1 MSFYEV
7 GKRIIDFV
15 GAIVGIILF
24 SPMMIVTAIHIK
36 LVSPEGPVF
45 ADIPNRVGRGGKEF
59 KMYKFRSMIPK
70 AHKYLVEHKEL
81 YKKYVDNNYKLSPS
95 EDPRII
101 KGGEFIRKT
110 SIDELPQFFNVLQG
124 KMSLVGP
131 RAYYPYEVEEQKERF
146 PDSVKYL
153 DLAVSVKPGITGVW
167 QTGGRSEVS
176 FEERV
181 KMDAEYARS
190 RSLLQDLVLLTKTPY
205 VVLSKRGAV

>member
-1 MSFYEV
+1 MSFYEI
-7 GKRIIDFV
+7 GKRIIDFI

-24 SPMMIVTAIHIK
+24 FPMMIVTAVHIK

-45 ADIPNRVGRGGKEF
+45 ADIPNRVGKGGKEF
-59 KMYKFRSMIPK
+59 KMYKFRSMIPN

-81 YKKYVDNNYKLSPS
+81 YKRYVDNNYKLSPL

-131 RAYYPYEVEEQKERF
+131 RAYYPYEVKEQKERF
-146 PDSVKYL
+146 PDSVKNL

-167 QTGGRSEVS
+167 QTGGRSQVN

-181 KMDAEYARS
+181 KMDAEYAKS

>member
-1 MSFYEV
+1 M
-7 GKRIIDFV
+7 
-15 GAIVGIILF
+15 
-24 SPMMIVTAIHIK
+24 
-36 LVSPEGPVF
+36 
-45 ADIPNRVGRGGKEF
+45 IPN
-59 KMYKFRSMIPK
+59 

-131 RAYYPYEVEEQKERF
+131 RAYYPYEVEEQKKRF
-146 PDSVKYL
+146 PGSVKYL